1 MIQEKY
7 ILKKKSKFLFAI
19 LFVLSVYS
27 CKSQEKENPTTLGTT
42 NFDIEKITFKED
54 INTLFGK
61 NKYYKTSIKDDNA
74 SDIAYNF
81 IVSKKENQ
89 GIKVSLGNIDI
100 SKYKY
105 DFKVSKDNK
114 IIGIS
119 TSFVSKENIKDKII
133 QNIDNQFK
141 SYKVNI
147 NQLYENPTVY
157 RWETQEKIIQFTYS
171 SFEGDNVYNISI
183 VNKNFSCD
191 KFPLEK
197 VFVGEDIC
205 LKNYTKK

>member
-19 LFVLSVYS
+19 LFVLSIYS
-27 CKSQEKENPTTLGTT
+27 CKSQEKENPKTLGST
-42 NFDIEKITFKED
+42 NFDIQNITFKED
-54 INTLFGK
+54 VNTLFGK
-61 NKYYKTSIKDDNA
+61 NKYYKTSIKDDNS
-74 SDIAYNF
+74 SDIAYNY

-105 DFKVSKDNK
+105 DFKISKDNK
-114 IIGIS
+114 MIGIS
-119 TSFVSKENIKDKII
+119 TSFVSKEDIKDKII

-141 SYKVNI
+141 NYKVNI

-157 RWETQEKIIQFTYS
+157 RWEAPEKIIQFTYS